1 MRTCPKTEVPATVRD
16 RTEKR
21 RNGILLHHGVCRPE
35 GIDLAIRPPF
45 PQGSLRSPC
54 GKGGMTESAWMQD
67 TRGLA
72 CLWHR
77 PIQTSPF
84 GDGYPESS
92 SSFFDHN
99 RKTVGMGRPQTK
111 QAPQIAAAI

>member
-72 CLWHR
+72 LIHDR
-77 PIQTSPF
+77 RIPDSGLSDTLNI
-84 GDGYPESS
+84 
-92 SSFFDHN
+92 
-99 RKTVGMGRPQTK
+99 MGQRVSELLTR
-111 QAPQIAAAI
+111 ARTAAK

>member
-35 GIDLAIRPPF
+35 GIELAIRPPF

-67 TRGLA
+67 TSGLA
-72 CLWHR
+72 CIMHR
-77 PIQTSPF
+77 S
-84 GDGYPESS
+84 ESAHAS
-92 SSFFDHN
+92 Q
-99 RKTVGMGRPQTK
+99 VGGRP
-111 QAPQIAAAI
+111 ADPSLCFSPRSLDLS